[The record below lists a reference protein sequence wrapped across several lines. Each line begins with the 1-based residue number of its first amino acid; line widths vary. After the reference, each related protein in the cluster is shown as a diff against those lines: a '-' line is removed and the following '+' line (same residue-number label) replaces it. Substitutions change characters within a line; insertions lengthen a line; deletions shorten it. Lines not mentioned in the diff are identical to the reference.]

1 MAPFRF
7 TARITSFS
15 NLLSWFLMWNLSC
28 FFWIKIQYRPW
39 NKSTFI
45 NVIIKITWFWSS
57 PSTRCSDT
65 SPFNPKMS
73 NRIVGEKFWLTSLD
87 KMIVQENHAK
97 IEVVK
102 PILCNQ
108 SIWFTSRW
116 SSTQSLPSEGKARH
130 KFGGRRQAAAQQLRG
145 GGIFGHWF
153 KKYSSIYH
161 DWCRQ
166 F

>member
-1 MAPFRF
+1 M
-7 TARITSFS
+7 
-15 NLLSWFLMWNLSC
+15 
-28 FFWIKIQYRPW
+28 YRPW
-39 NKSTFI
+39 IKSIFV

-57 PSTRCSDT
+57 PSTRGSDT

-145 GGIFGHWF
+145 GGILATGLRNIH
-153 KKYSSIYH
+153 
-161 DWCRQ
+161 Q
-166 F
+166 FIMIGVDNSNWAARTTTCSATEMKMD